1 MDMNISM
8 RDKKL
13 LLMFLGVGIFACG
26 YFFGYRPQMEEAEN
40 IQASNVPLQERL
52 NDLLELAENR
62 EFYLEET
69 DSINETVDY
78 SAVYGTIQKIVEGD
92 PYKLIEKVAAVIA
105 RAILAEYSLV
115 QAVEVTLHKPQ
126 APIDG
131 HFDDV
136 LFVIR
141 RERS

>member
-1 MDMNISM
+1 MDKIVL
-8 RDKKL
+8 KGL
-13 LLMFLGVGIFACG
+13 HFYGYHGVF
-26 YFFGYRPQMEEAEN
+26 PEETRKGQPFSVDVTLEFD
-40 IQASNVPLQERL
+40 ASR
-52 NDLLELAENR
+52 A
-62 EFYLEET
+62 EET

-78 SAVYGTIQKIVEGD
+78 SVVYGTIQKIVEGD
-92 PYKLIEKVAAVIA
+92 PYKLIEKVVAVIA

-115 QAVEVTLHKPQ
+115 QAVEVTLHKTQ

-141 RERS
+141 RER

>member
-1 MDMNISM
+1 MDKIVL
-8 RDKKL
+8 KGL
-13 LLMFLGVGIFACG
+13 HFYGYHGVF
-26 YFFGYRPQMEEAEN
+26 PEETRKGQPFSVDVTLEFD
-40 IQASNVPLQERL
+40 ASR
-52 NDLLELAENR
+52 A
-62 EFYLEET
+62 EET